1 MKHTTLSRF
10 ASLAAS
16 AALALSLAA
25 CGSTSRSTYSAAVPN
40 DTAAF
45 SSQDAGDYES
55 YSAES
60 AAAGEGSSFSS
71 DDLTSSMLDPS
82 TVESSRKIVYNAS
95 VRMETTDYDTTR
107 AALQEA
113 VTAAN
118 GYLESTDQGGSKDS
132 GSRYTYYT
140 ARIPAENYRSFLTA
154 AGEAGNVTSLNESAQ
169 DITAEYVDVE
179 ARLKALNDQRDRL
192 NALADKAETTADL
205 LEIESQL
212 SDVQYQLESYTG
224 QMRLMDNQVR
234 YSTVDISLQEVR
246 VLTPTATTFGEKFVE
261 AVTSGWRGFVDGAED
276 LILVVV
282 YLWPVVLIVLAIL
295 LVARPALKRRKARR
309 AEKKQAKLAA
319 KAAAVQAQPAEP
331 AKPDDTV
338 K

>member
-1 MKHTTLSRF
+1 
-10 ASLAAS
+10 
-16 AALALSLAA
+16 
-25 CGSTSRSTYSAAVPN
+25 
-40 DTAAF
+40 
-45 SSQDAGDYES
+45 
-55 YSAES
+55 
-60 AAAGEGSSFSS
+60 
-71 DDLTSSMLDPS
+71 MLDPS

-95 VRMETTDYDTTR
+95 MRMETTDYDTTR

-154 AGEAGNVTSLNESAQ
+154 AGEAGNVTSLNENAQ

-261 AVTSGWRGFVDGAED
+261 AVTSGWRGFVDGAEN

-319 KAAAVQAQPAEP
+319 KAAAQAQPAEP

>member
-40 DTAAF
+40 DTAAL
-45 SSQDAGDYES
+45 SSQDAGDYEY

-71 DDLTSSMLDPS
+71 DALTSSMLDPS
-82 TVESSRKIVYNAS
+82 SVESSRKIVYNAS

-212 SDVQYQLESYTG
+212 SFHSLA
-224 QMRLMDNQVR
+224 
-234 YSTVDISLQEVR
+234 ISLQKICCGTR
-246 VLTPTATTFGEKFVE
+246 LPNRTMPPRHIIPHSPLRRTQGATAQNKTIQNIINHDSLFQDFT
-261 AVTSGWRGFVDGAED
+261 AERD
-276 LILVVV
+276 SD
-282 YLWPVVLIVLAIL
+282 
-295 LVARPALKRRKARR
+295 RR
-309 AEKKQAKLAA
+309 
-319 KAAAVQAQPAEP
+319 
-331 AKPDDTV
+331 
-338 K
+338 

>member
-1 MKHTTLSRF
+1 MKHTTRSRF
-10 ASLAAS
+10 ASLAAA

-25 CGSTSRSTYSAAVPN
+25 CGSTSRSTYSAAVSN

-45 SSQDAGDYES
+45 DSAQDAGDYEY

-60 AAAGEGSSFSS
+60 AAAGEGGSFSS
-71 DDLTSSMLDPS
+71 QDLTSSMLDPA
-82 TVESSRKIVYNAS
+82 TAESSRKMVYNAGM
-95 VRMETTDYDTTR
+95 RMETTDYDAART
-107 AALQEA
+107 ALQNA
-113 VTAAN
+113 VADAG

-169 DITAEYVDVE
+169 DITAQYVDVE

-212 SDVQYQLESYTG
+212 SDGQYQLESYTG
-224 QMRLMDNQVR
+224 QMRRRDNQVR

-261 AVTSGWRGFVDGAED
+261 AVTSGWRGFVEGAED
-276 LILVVV
+276 FILLVV
-282 YLWPVVLIVLAIL
+282 YLWPVVLLVLAIL
-295 LVARPALKRRKARR
+295 LIARPALKRRKARR

-319 KAAAVQAQPAEP
+319 QAQPTEP
-331 AKPDDTV
+331 TKPDNTA

>member
-25 CGSTSRSTYSAAVPN
+25 CGSTSSAAVSN
-40 DTAAF
+40 DTAAL
-45 SSQDAGDYES
+45 SSQDAGDYEY

-60 AAAGEGSSFSS
+60 AAAGESSSFSS

-140 ARIPAENYRSFLTA
+140 ARIP

-319 KAAAVQAQPAEP
+319 KAAAQAQPTEP
-331 AKPDDTV
+331 TKPDDTV

>member
-25 CGSTSRSTYSAAVPN
+25 CGSTSRSTYSAAPSN

-45 SSQDAGDYES
+45 SSQDAGDYEY

-60 AAAGEGSSFSS
+60 AEAGEGSSFSS

-154 AGEAGNVTSLNESAQ
+154 AGEAGNVTSLNESAHDQ
-169 DITAEYVDVE
+169 NGLIKSVSCGTTKITAQVG
-179 ARLKALNDQRDRL
+179 
-192 NALADKAETTADL
+192 DKTAE
-205 LEIESQL
+205 
-212 SDVQYQLESYTG
+212 
-224 QMRLMDNQVR
+224 
-234 YSTVDISLQEVR
+234 
-246 VLTPTATTFGEKFVE
+246 
-261 AVTSGWRGFVDGAED
+261 
-276 LILVVV
+276 LILT
-282 YLWPVVLIVLAIL
+282 VVLPFKDVNEQDWYYNSVKYCYEKGIIKGATETEF
-295 LVARPALKRRKARR
+295 RPN
-309 AEKKQAKLAA
+309 AKLS
-319 KAAAVQAQPAEP
+319 VLSIIHRTFAEILHV
-331 AKPDDTV
+331 TFLSH
-338 K
+338 

>member
-45 SSQDAGDYES
+45 SSQDAGDYEY

-60 AAAGEGSSFSS
+60 AAPGEGSSFSS

-82 TVESSRKIVYNAS
+82 
-95 VRMETTDYDTTR
+95 TDYDTTR

>member
-16 AALALSLAA
+16 TALALSLAA
-25 CGSTSRSTYSAAVPN
+25 CGSTSRSTYSAAVSN

-60 AAAGEGSSFSS
+60 AAAGESSSFSS

-95 VRMETTDYDTTR
+95 VRMETDYDTTR

-319 KAAAVQAQPAEP
+319 KAAAQAQPAEP

>member
-16 AALALSLAA
+16 AALALSLAT
-25 CGSTSRSTYSAAVPN
+25 CGSTSRSTYSAAVSN

-45 SSQDAGDYES
+45 SSQDAGDYEY

-60 AAAGEGSSFSS
+60 AAAGESSSFSS

-113 VTAAN
+113 V
-118 GYLESTDQGGSKDS
+118 
-132 GSRYTYYT
+132 T

-224 QMRLMDNQVR
+224 QMRLMDNQRLARLCGWGRRSHPGGGLPVAGGTDR
-234 YSTVDISLQEVR
+234 ACH
-246 VLTPTATTFGEKFVE
+246 PAGGTARPQAPQGPPRGEKAGQARCKGCRCAG
-261 AVTSGWRGFVDGAED
+261 AVNRTH
-276 LILVVV
+276 
-282 YLWPVVLIVLAIL
+282 
-295 LVARPALKRRKARR
+295 
-309 AEKKQAKLAA
+309 
-319 KAAAVQAQPAEP
+319 
-331 AKPDDTV
+331 
-338 K
+338 

>member
-25 CGSTSRSTYSAAVPN
+25 CGSTSRSTYSGAPSN

-45 SSQDAGDYES
+45 SSQDAGDYEY

-60 AAAGEGSSFSS
+60 AEAGEGSSFSS

-179 ARLKALNDQRDRL
+179 ARL

-224 QMRLMDNQVR
+224 QMRLMDNQVH

-319 KAAAVQAQPAEP
+319 KAAAQAQPAEP

>member
-25 CGSTSRSTYSAAVPN
+25 CGSTSRSTYSAAVSN

-95 VRMETTDYDTTR
+95 MRMETTDYDTTR

-154 AGEAGNVTSLNESAQ
+154 AGEAGNVTSLNENAQ

-261 AVTSGWRGFVDGAED
+261 AVTSGCVDGAEN

-319 KAAAVQAQPAEP
+319 KAAAQAQPAEP

>member
-25 CGSTSRSTYSAAVPN
+25 CGSTSRSTYSAAVSN
-40 DTAAF
+40 DTAAL
-45 SSQDAGDYES
+45 SSQDAGDYEY

-234 YSTVDISLQEVR
+234 YSTVDISLQEVHR
-246 VLTPTATTFGEKFVE
+246 HHLWRKVCGSRYQRLARLCGWGRRSHPGGGLPVAGGTDRACHPAGGTARPQAPQGPPGGEK
-261 AVTSGWRGFVDGAED
+261 AGQARCKGCRPGA
-276 LILVVV
+276 
-282 YLWPVVLIVLAIL
+282 AN
-295 LVARPALKRRKARR
+295 R
-309 AEKKQAKLAA
+309 
-319 KAAAVQAQPAEP
+319 
-331 AKPDDTV
+331 TH
-338 K
+338 

>member
-25 CGSTSRSTYSAAVPN
+25 CGSTSRSTYSAAVSN
-40 DTAAF
+40 DTAAL
-45 SSQDAGDYES
+45 SSQDAGDYEY

-60 AAAGEGSSFSS
+60 AAPGEGSSFSP

-179 ARLKALNDQRDRL
+179 ARLKALNDQRDSFRMCSISW
-192 NALADKAETTADL
+192 KA
-205 LEIESQL
+205 
-212 SDVQYQLESYTG
+212 
-224 QMRLMDNQVR
+224 
-234 YSTVDISLQEVR
+234 
-246 VLTPTATTFGEKFVE
+246 TP
-261 AVTSGWRGFVDGAED
+261 
-276 LILVVV
+276 
-282 YLWPVVLIVLAIL
+282 
-295 LVARPALKRRKARR
+295 ARCG
-309 AEKKQAKLAA
+309 
-319 KAAAVQAQPAEP
+319 
-331 AKPDDTV
+331 
-338 K
+338 

>member
-40 DTAAF
+40 DTATL

-55 YSAES
+55 Y
-60 AAAGEGSSFSS
+60 
-71 DDLTSSMLDPS
+71 SSMLDPS

-319 KAAAVQAQPAEP
+319 KAAAQAQPAEP
-331 AKPDDTV
+331 AKPDDTA

>member
-1 MKHTTLSRF
+1 MKHATLSRF

-60 AAAGEGSSFSS
+60 AAAGESSSFSS

-179 ARLKALNDQRDRL
+179 A
-192 NALADKAETTADL
+192 LADKAETTADL

-224 QMRLMDNQVR
+224 QMRLMDNQVH

-276 LILVVV
+276 FILVVV

-309 AEKKQAKLAA
+309 AEKKQARLAA
-319 KAAAVQAQPAEP
+319 KAAAVQAQPTEP
-331 AKPDDTV
+331 TKPDDTA

>member
-10 ASLAAS
+10 ASLATS

-25 CGSTSRSTYSAAVPN
+25 CGSTSRSTYSAAVSN
-40 DTAAF
+40 DTAAL
-45 SSQDAGDYES
+45 SSQDAGDYEY

-60 AAAGEGSSFSS
+60 AAPGEGSSFSS

-179 ARLKALNDQRDRL
+179 ARLKALND
-192 NALADKAETTADL
+192 L

-261 AVTSGWRGFVDGAED
+261 AVTSGWRGFVDGAEN